1 MSENTKPAQQP
12 PFVGASG
19 SARGPAKCVK
29 CGAVQRDLPLD
40 RLAEFRCRARLQRDG
55 RDVPCMGDFEA
66 VDQSP
71 NVRRNRPRRHRSR
84 RMNTLVRLISS
95 HNGKPSLTRAQS
107 AAVALIVMLVWAAV
121 SIRKWEIQPM
131 PETLAILVGGHALV
145 AAWRSTRETEST
157 TSRAGSAAP
166 PQ

>member
-1 MSENTKPAQQP
+1 
-12 PFVGASG
+12 
-19 SARGPAKCVK
+19 
-29 CGAVQRDLPLD
+29 
-40 RLAEFRCRARLQRDG
+40 
-55 RDVPCMGDFEA
+55 
-66 VDQSP
+66 
-71 NVRRNRPRRHRSR
+71 
-84 RMNTLVRLISS
+84 MNTVVRLISS

-157 TSRAGSAAP
+157 ASRAGSAAP